1 MLVGRMCV
9 YTPVHDHLEIV
20 YIRVL
25 VFCRDDSSVENWMH
39 QYACMQYA
47 NESHSKSQSI
57 VFRLKFTRKKQKQEE
72 IFTVRSSEHPVLKYF
87 DCACLISSIN
97 LSAGQALSYSHWTYH
112 WFPLWCEDLQRRER
126 E

>member
-1 MLVGRMCV
+1 MYACGRMCV

-20 YIRVL
+20 YIKVL

-57 VFRLKFTRKKQKQEE
+57 VFRLKFTRKNKSKRKSLQYALRNTLFLN
-72 IFTVRSSEHPVLKYF
+72 ILTVL
-87 DCACLISSIN
+87 A
-97 LSAGQALSYSHWTYH
+97 
-112 WFPLWCEDLQRRER
+112 
-126 E
+126 